1 MLGLLAA
8 GLSGVG
14 SIFGGLGGRSAA
26 NRAAQEQRGG
36 YNAAISAI
44 NSGNSDA
51 AGILQSYSDQGAGAR
66 SLINAALGVPTS
78 VRGGISQSGI
88 ADEGAVAKQLL
99 DSNPQFRDGLIK
111 ETQNRKSKLY
121 GMSLEQGVK
130 YWLDNLGGSS
140 SPAYADAKEK
150 VAAQQQSGQADT
162 GAPKTQEDATKVFE
176 GTQYAKDAANYSN
189 ALWQPIG
196 GERATFEQSP
206 WKAMTDRA
214 TTKTNDLFLGL
225 AGAQGNLLS
234 GNTARGLQENTAN
247 INDTMYG
254 DYLDAYNG
262 AAQGQYGANTNA
274 FDKWMS
280 GLGGVADTGYAADNT
295 VAGNAV
301 NAGTQTAN
309 LLTGQGNAAAQGVIN
324 KSNAT
329 QNMIGGLFNA
339 LGQGVQ
345 ALGAPATTGTTQ
357 PPRTNSLY
365 LAANHNKPTAG
376 QAGYFNLR

>member
-1 MLGLLAA
+1 MLGLLSA
-8 GLSGVG
+8 GISGVG
-14 SIFGGLGGRSAA
+14 AIAGGLMGRSAA

-36 YNAAISAI
+36 YNAALSAI
-44 NSGNSDA
+44 GEGNSDA
-51 AGILQSYSDQGAGAR
+51 AGILRPYSDEGAGAR
-66 SLINAALGVPTS
+66 SLRNAALGVPTGQ
-78 VRGGISQSGI
+78 GGISQSGI

-99 DSNPQFRDGLIK
+99 EGNPDFRNGLIA

-121 GMSLEQGVK
+121 GMSLEQGVQ

-140 SPAYADAKEK
+140 SPAYLDAQEK
-150 VAAQQQSGQADT
+150 VKAQQTGSGQA
-162 GAPKTQEDATKVFE
+162 PMTQQDASDVFQ

-247 INDTMYG
+247 INDSMYG
-254 DYLDAYNG
+254 DYLNAYNG

-280 GLGGVADTGYAADNT
+280 GLGGVADTGYAADQT

-301 NAGTQTAN
+301 NQGAQVAN
-309 LLTGQGNAAAQGVIN
+309 LATGNGQAQAQGVIN

-329 QNMIGGLFNA
+329 QNMIGGVFNA

-345 ALGAPATTGTTQ
+345 ALSTPATTATTQ